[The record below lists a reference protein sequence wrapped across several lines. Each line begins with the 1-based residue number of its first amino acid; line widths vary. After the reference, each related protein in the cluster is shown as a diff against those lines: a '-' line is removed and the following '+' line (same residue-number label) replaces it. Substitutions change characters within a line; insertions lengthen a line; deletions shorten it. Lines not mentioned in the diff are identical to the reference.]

1 MHLAA
6 RSSASSGW
14 VPATILAIAT
24 AIVVVGYGVSIA
36 EVAIFGVYVAFGIA
50 LPGLLWVRFLRGRA
64 GYIAEDVALGLCA
77 GYAIEIATYLVARA
91 LGAPLL
97 FLAWPIATLVAFTAV
112 PGLRSHWRGSGIRAP
127 AAWSWSLAAILGI
140 LLAYTAGI
148 FFARHH
154 LTGTDAPYVDMAYH
168 LALIGELRHHVPP
181 EIPYVTGVPLAY
193 HWFFYAEAAAT
204 SWATGIE
211 PIVLLYRLSGLPMF
225 AAFVVLT
232 AMAARRL
239 TDRWWTGPLAVVV
252 ALFAVVAGPYGWAVT
267 PVLDNQPLYV
277 AWISPTTLFGLA
289 LFAALVLLFIDV
301 LGPDRQTDADDAPD
315 AAAARTP
322 LRLWLLIAIVLFAA
336 AGAKASLLP
345 LLFVGLLA
353 VVVGVAVSRRRLHRD
368 AAIGLGLTGVGL
380 VLAIILLFRLTSG
393 GLVIGLDSLRSFP
406 VVALIGAR
414 GAGGISALAL
424 PLVALLVAVVLW
436 SLMWAGAFGL
446 LIRRRGWVADPRLL
460 LLLGICVGAVGAVV
474 VFSYPGLSQTYYLKG
489 ATGAFGILTAV
500 GIAAVVPLRSS
511 YRTLIGAVVIAALVG
526 ALAVLAIGALGPSKV
541 PSLGRDHLSGV
552 LPAIVLPVVALLI
565 VVALA
570 YVVLR
575 RAEPRWPVLRGAV
588 PLLVIALAMGFSIP
602 NLPKVIVSP
611 IFNPPTELPVAA
623 DGIQAAR
630 WLRDHSD
637 PDDLVATNLHCRPLP
652 NRGDVCD
659 ARHFWVS
666 GYSERRM
673 LVEGWAYTTKA
684 IAAGLKLGVSDR
696 TVPFWDPALLA
707 ANDAAFETP
716 TEAAVAAL
724 RDEHGV
730 RWLFADLTTADADG
744 LARVA
749 DLRYRAGDYAV
760 YAVRPSP

>member
-14 VPATILAIAT
+14 VPATIVAIAT
-24 AIVVVGYGVSIA
+24 AAVVVAYGVSIGQ
-36 EVAIFGVYVAFGIA
+36 VAIFGVYVALGIT
-50 LPGLLWVRFLRGRA
+50 LPGLLLVRFLRRRA

-91 LGAPLL
+91 IGTPLL

-112 PGLRSHWRGSGIRAP
+112 PGLRSHWRGSGMRAP

-140 LLAYTAGI
+140 LLAHTAGI

-154 LTGTDAPYVDMAYH
+154 LAGSDTPYVDMAYH

-181 EIPYVTGVPLAY
+181 AIPYVIDVPLAY

-252 ALFAVVAGPYGWAVT
+252 ALFAVVAGPYAWAAA
-267 PVLDNQPLYV
+267 PVLDGQPLTV
-277 AWISPTTLFGLA
+277 AWTSPTTLFGLA

-301 LGPDRQTDADDAPD
+301 VGPDRRPD
-315 AAAARTP
+315 GAGTVGTAGPGAP
-322 LRLWLLIAIVLFAA
+322 LRLWVLIALVLFAA

-368 AAIGLGLTGVGL
+368 AAVGLGLTGIGL
-380 VLAIILLFRLTSG
+380 VLAIVLLFRLTSG
-393 GLVIGLDSLRSFP
+393 GLVIGLDSLRAFP
-406 VVALIGAR
+406 VVALIGAGR
-414 GAGGISALAL
+414 AGGVSALAL
-424 PLVALLVAVVLW
+424 PLVALLVALVLW
-436 SLMWAGAFGL
+436 SLIWAGGL
-446 LIRRRGWVADPRLL
+446 GLVIRRRGWVADPRML
-460 LLLGICVGAVGAVV
+460 LLLGICVGALGAVI
-474 VFSYPGLSQTYYLKG
+474 VFSYPGLSQAYYLKA

-500 GIAAVVPLRSS
+500 GIAAVVPVRRS
-511 YRTLIGAVVIAALVG
+511 YRSLLGAAVVAAAVG
-526 ALAVLAIGALGPSKV
+526 ALTVLGIGALGPSRL

-552 LPAIVLPVVALLI
+552 LLAVVLPVVALLI

-570 YVVLR
+570 YLVLR
-575 RAEPRWPVLRGAV
+575 WAEPRRPVRLGAV
-588 PLLVIALAMGFSIP
+588 PVLVIAVAMGFSIP
-602 NLPKVIVSP
+602 NVAKVVVSP
-611 IFNPPTELPVAA
+611 IFDPPTGLPVAA
-623 DGIQAAR
+623 AGIDAAR

-637 PDDLVATNLHCRPLP
+637 PNDLVATNLHCWPLP
-652 NRGDVCD
+652 NSGDACD

-673 LVEGWAYTTKA
+673 LVEGWAYTSKA
-684 IAAGLKLGVSDR
+684 IAAGMKLGVSDR
-696 TVPFWDPALLA
+696 TVPFWDPVLLA
-707 ANDAAFETP
+707 ANDAAFSAP
-716 TEAAVAAL
+716 TQAAVAAL
-724 RDEHGV
+724 RDDHGV
-730 RWLFADLTTADADG
+730 RWLFADLTTADAAG

-749 DLRYRAGDYAV
+749 ELRYRAGDYAV
-760 YAVRPSP
+760 YAVRASP

>member
-1 MHLAA
+1 MHLAP

-24 AIVVVGYGVSIA
+24 AIVVVGDGASIGQ
-36 EVAIFGVYVAFGIA
+36 VAIFSVYVAFGIA

-64 GYIAEDVALGLCA
+64 GHIAEDVALGLCA
-77 GYAIEIATYLVARA
+77 GYAIEIATYLVTRA

-97 FLAWPIATLVAFTAV
+97 FLAWPIATLVAFMAV

-168 LALIGELRHHVPP
+168 LALIGELRFHVPP

-232 AMAARRL
+232 ALAARRL
-239 TDRWWTGPLAVVV
+239 TDRWWTGPLAVAV

-301 LGPDRQTDADDAPD
+301 LGPDLQTDADDTND
-315 AAAARTP
+315 SAAARTP
-322 LRLWLLIAIVLFAA
+322 LRLWLLIVIVLFAA

-353 VVVGVAVSRRRLHRD
+353 VIVGVAVSRRRLHRD

-380 VLAIILLFRLTSG
+380 VLAIVLLFRMTSG
-393 GLVIGLDSLRSFP
+393 GLVIGLESLRSFP

-414 GAGGISALAL
+414 GAGGVSALAL

-446 LIRRRGWVADPRLL
+446 IIRRRGWAADPRLL
-460 LLLGICVGAVGAVV
+460 LLLGICFGAVGAVV

-511 YRTLIGAVVIAALVG
+511 YRTLIGAVIIAALVG

-541 PSLGRDHLSGV
+541 PSLSRDHLSGV
-552 LPAIVLPVVALLI
+552 LPVIVLPVVALLI

-570 YVVLR
+570 YAVLR

-602 NLPKVIVSP
+602 NLPKVVVSP
-611 IFNPPTELPVAA
+611 IFDPPTELPIAA
-623 DGIQAAR
+623 EGIDAAR

-637 PDDLVATNLHCRPLP
+637 PNDLVATNLHCRPLP
-652 NRGDVCD
+652 DRGDVCD

-696 TVPFWDPALLA
+696 TAPFWDPVLLA
-707 ANDAAFETP
+707 ANDAAFRTP

-730 RWLFADLTTADADG
+730 RWMFADLTTADAAG

-749 DLRYRAGDYAV
+749 DLRYQAGDYAV
-760 YAVRPSP
+760 YAVRASP

>member
-24 AIVVVGYGVSIA
+24 AIVVVGFGVSIA
-36 EVAIFGVYVAFGIA
+36 EVATFGVYVAFGIA

-77 GYAIEIATYLVARA
+77 GYAIEIATYLAARA

-97 FLAWPIATLVAFTAV
+97 FLAWPLATLVAFTAV

-181 EIPYVTGVPLAY
+181 TIPYVIDVPLAY

-301 LGPDRQTDADDAPD
+301 LGPDRQTDAGDATD

-322 LRLWLLIAIVLFAA
+322 LRMWLLITIVLFAA

-353 VVVGVAVSRRRLHRD
+353 VVVGVAVSRRRLDRD

-393 GLVIGLDSLRSFP
+393 GLVIGLDSLRAFP

-436 SLMWAGAFGL
+436 SLMWAGAFGV

-511 YRTLIGAVVIAALVG
+511 YRTLIGAVVIAALAG

-552 LPAIVLPVVALLI
+552 LPAILLPVVALLL

-575 RAEPRWPVLRGAV
+575 RAEPRWPILRGAV

-623 DGIQAAR
+623 DGIEAAR

-637 PDDLVATNLHCRPLP
+637 PNDLVATNMHCRPLP

-707 ANDAAFETP
+707 ANDAAFVAP
-716 TEAAVAAL
+716 TQAAVAAL

-730 RWLFADLTTADADG
+730 RWLFADLTTADAAG

>member
-1 MHLAA
+1 MS
-6 RSSASSGW
+6 SSASPCLACCWSASSAGG
-14 VPATILAIAT
+14 PATSPRT
-24 AIVVVGYGVSIA
+24 S
-36 EVAIFGVYVAFGIA
+36 
-50 LPGLLWVRFLRGRA
+50 RF
-64 GYIAEDVALGLCA
+64 GLCA

-140 LLAYTAGI
+140 LLAYTAAI

-154 LTGTDAPYVDMAYH
+154 LTGADTPHVDMAYH
-168 LALIGELRHHVPP
+168 LSLIGELRHHVPP
-181 EIPYVTGVPLAY
+181 AIPYVIDVPLAY

-204 SWATGIE
+204 SWATGME
-211 PIVLLYRLSGLPMF
+211 PIVLLYRLSGVPMF

-252 ALFAVVAGPYGWAVT
+252 ALFAVVAGPYAWAAT
-267 PVLDNQPLYV
+267 PVLDSQPLYV

-301 LGPDRQTDADDAPD
+301 VGRDRRPDADETPAT
-315 AAAARTP
+315 AAARAP
-322 LRLWLLIAIVLFAA
+322 LRLWGLIALVLFAA

-353 VVVGVAVSRRRLHRD
+353 VVVGMAVSRRRLHRD
-368 AAIGLGLTGVGL
+368 AAIGLGLIGVGL
-380 VLAIILLFRLTSG
+380 VLAIMLLFRLTSG

-406 VVALIGAR
+406 VLALIGAGR
-414 GAGGISALAL
+414 AGGVSALAL
-424 PLVALLVAVVLW
+424 PLVALLLAIVLW
-436 SLMWAGAFGL
+436 ALMWAGALGL
-446 LIRRRGWVADPRLL
+446 VIRRRGWAADPRLL
-460 LLLGICVGAVGAVV
+460 LLLGICVGALGAVI
-474 VFSYPGLSQTYYLKG
+474 VFSYPGLSQAYYLKA
-489 ATGAFGILTAV
+489 ATGVFGTLTAV
-500 GIAAVVPLRSS
+500 GIAALVPMRRS
-511 YRTLIGAVVIAALVG
+511 YRGLIGAVVVAALVG
-526 ALAVLAIGALGPSKV
+526 AVAVLGIGALGPSRV

-565 VVALA
+565 VVTLA
-570 YVVLR
+570 YLALR

-602 NLPKVIVSP
+602 NLPTVVVGP
-611 IFNPPTELPVAA
+611 TFNPPTELPIAA
-623 DGIQAAR
+623 EGIDAAR

-637 PDDLVATNLHCRPLP
+637 PNDLVGTNLHCWPLP
-652 NRGDVCD
+652 DRPDVCD

-673 LVEGWAYTTKA
+673 LVEGWAYTSKA
-684 IAAGLKLGVSDR
+684 IAAGMKLGVSDR

-707 ANDAAFETP
+707 ANDAAFQAP
-716 TEAAVAAL
+716 TEAAVAFL
-724 RDEHGV
+724 RDDHGV
-730 RWLFADLTTADADG
+730 RWLFADLTTADEAG
-744 LARVA
+744 LTRVA
-749 DLRYRAGDYAV
+749 DLRYRAGNYAV
-760 YAVRPSP
+760 YAVRASP